1 MGYSNKEDTYWSAVS
16 LAADKTGDAI
26 ETRNIDLG
34 LMTLVWTGATAV
46 DAVIKLQRSLD
57 QITWFDI
64 TSQTKT
70 IGAATGSHEYELT
83 PANLS
88 SGWIRATLTKN
99 SETTGTATLK
109 YLLKGDR

>member
-1 MGYSNKEDTYWSAVS
+1 LGYSNKEDTYWSAVS
-16 LAADKTGDAI
+16 LAANYDGDAI

-34 LMTLVWTGATAV
+34 LMTLVWEGATAT

-57 QITWFDI
+57 KTTWFDI
-64 TSQTKT
+64 ASQTKT
-70 IGAATGSHEYELT
+70 IGAASGSFEYELT

-88 SGWIRATLTKN
+88 SGWIRALLTKN
-99 SETTGTATLK
+99 TETTGTATLK